1 MELGVRACG
10 ISCQRIKA
18 EKLRSVRNLK
28 ERYHFYQAMRHRL
41 LPNKPQGDGGE
52 EHSLGYRGRSYC
64 LRCQIDGSFLA
75 PNFAVA
81 MEMMRDGARVTT
93 EVEWLVWTVKTRSS
107 SVRLGMSFD
116 LFSFIRSAP
125 SSSSLDYTHRQDL
138 ITSNLRR
145 LGLEIPPSLL
155 SRRRFIIMFHV
166 LASLFQSKSLVP
178 SLNFSFQTNEI
189 SVEISSFRTPRGS
202 ISGEEIISKTPTSVN
217 QRSTIAARMKELN
230 VITARKRD
238 MPLSA
243 EEIVEAVAIELASD
257 TTCGRGPANI
267 QASLKADGIHAHPSS
282 IPVLSLYWDGII
294 SGMWTGTRNSH
305 QWDIRSMAF
314 VTLGGTFIVNGWFQT
329 QEPKFFLKKT
339 GGVPITVTSDKRTV
353 TGNLYALQTSIRE
366 EADPT
371 MDTDVVPAHLFLRSL
386 KNIVIERSWKD
397 WLRERGRNLGLFFTR
412 NSRVAGFV
420 PENPIHRCLANW
432 IWIPLI
438 QQELDKFV
446 SKYNSR
452 KIRRLKEKVGPS
464 GASHTRTFNFPE
476 LFDGKSQLIEVDG
489 KLSINSLCLQEFKM
503 RPGQQTLEKLY
514 AGAIVQPE
522 PQNKKRLYD
531 FPATSSYL
539 KPHDR
544 AYLVWRQSDPLIS
557 HPLTE

>member
-1 MELGVRACG
+1 MALLLSKLHHWF
-10 ISCQRIKA
+10 ISWDEDLA
-18 EKLRSVRNLK
+18 GPML
-28 ERYHFYQAMRHRL
+28 
-41 LPNKPQGDGGE
+41 PQGDGRE

-267 QASLKADGIHAHPSS
+267 QASLKADGIHF
-282 IPVLSLYWDGII
+282 
-294 SGMWTGTRNSH
+294 R
-305 QWDIRSMAF
+305 
-314 VTLGGTFIVNGWFQT
+314 
-329 QEPKFFLKKT
+329 FFFKKT
-339 GGVPITVTSDKRTV
+339 GGVPITVTSDKDTV

-412 NSRVAGFV
+412 NSGVAGFV

-432 IWIPLI
+432 IWVPLI

-464 GASHTRTFNFPE
+464 GASHNRTFNFPE

-489 KLSINSLCLQEFKM
+489 KVIDILLAVHEGGSWFDSASDFNEISWTCGDFSKRNVILSNVEQRVYDAGGAYQLSINSLCLQEFKM